1 MRFIPSL
8 ELAAVAGWVALLF
21 GLFFLRVHA
30 RTRESL
36 HLVAA
41 LGSLGILPF
50 LAAHSNLLPGRVP
63 PGTLPYLQ
71 VAGLGAIFLF
81 HVFCQHFHAF
91 MPRFTWVLG
100 GIHLALGLAI
110 GAVSLWPSPELFQA
124 LRSAMLLVNLATGAG
139 SLVLLWRGLQHKR
152 PGAALLLAA
161 MGIFVLASSHDL
173 LLALGAVQSVAL
185 VPGAVMVFVA
195 AMLVVACS
203 SLADA
208 LVQNKRLVKD
218 LKGLNDNLEHL
229 VAQRTGQLRQKTQDL
244 HAMLQTLPQGL
255 LTVTEGNRIHP
266 EYAAHLET
274 LFETTDIAGR
284 PVMDLLFAGSRLG
297 PQALAQ
303 VEAALSGCF
312 GQDRRNFHAHAH
324 LLLRELD
331 KVMPD
336 GRVKS
341 LALGWLPVCS
351 EQGTVE
357 KLLLCVSDVTG
368 PKRLEEEARDHQ
380 RELALIG
387 EILPVSQ
394 EKFHDFMDGCR
405 RYIDENE
412 ALVARAPD
420 KRPEVIHHL
429 FRNMHTIKGNA
440 RSCGLAHL
448 ARVAHEIEQSYG
460 QLRKR
465 EDSVWQPEALL
476 EQLAAL
482 RAELDN
488 LARIN
493 DKVLGR
499 QGPGRR
505 GSVAKY
511 LMVEKEQV
519 EQSLQLL
526 AGVDQADATAMRGA
540 INQVAL
546 SLNLIGADRLDD
558 VLVGILD
565 ALPPLAAE
573 LSKEPPVVRI
583 EDHGLVIRS
592 QAHGLLKNVFTHLL
606 RNAVEHGLEPAA
618 QRLAH
623 GKPAAGRLDIR
634 LALAGGKLR
643 ISLRDDGRGLAMA
656 RLRRRAVAQGQLT
669 AEQARS
675 AHAVAQTVFLPGSA
689 TAERATDA
697 PGRGA
702 GMQAVQG
709 FLKKED
715 GHIEVRFLDTR
726 ESADY
731 RTFELVITLPARYAV
746 QPGSQPGRRPAM
758 GASASAS

>member
-1 MRFIPSL
+1 MRFIYSP
-8 ELAAVAGWVALLF
+8 ELAAVAGWVALMF

-30 RTRESL
+30 KTRESL

-41 LGSLGILPF
+41 LGSIGIFPF
-50 LAAHSNLLPGRVP
+50 LVAHSDLLLRLVQ
-63 PGTLPYLQ
+63 PGTLQYLQ
-71 VAGLGAIFLF
+71 FAGLGAIFLF

-100 GIHLALGLAI
+100 GIHMALGMAI
-110 GAVSLWPSPELFQA
+110 GAMSLWPSPDLFQA
-124 LRSAMLLVNLATGAG
+124 LRSVMLLVNLATGAG
-139 SLVLLWRGLQHKR
+139 SLVLLWHGMQHQR
-152 PGAALLLAA
+152 PGAALLFAA
-161 MGIFVLASSHDL
+161 MGAFVLASTHDL
-173 LLALGAVQSVAL
+173 LLALGAFQSVAL
-185 VPGAVMVFVA
+185 VPGAVMAFVA

-203 SLADA
+203 RLADS

-218 LKGLNDNLEHL
+218 LKDLNDNLEHL
-229 VAQRTGQLRQKTQDL
+229 VAQRTGQLRQKTQDI
-244 HAMLQTLPQGL
+244 HAMLQTLPQGM
-255 LTVTEGNRIHP
+255 LTVTAGNRIHP
-266 EYAAHLET
+266 EYAAHVET

-284 PVMDLLFAGSRLG
+284 HVMDLLFAGSRLG
-297 PQALAQ
+297 PDALAQ
-303 VEAALSGCF
+303 VEAAFSRCI
-312 GQDRRNFHAHAH
+312 GQDRKNFQSNTH
-324 LLLRELD
+324 LMVRELE

-341 LALGWLPVCS
+341 LVLGWLPVCN
-351 EQGTVE
+351 EQGTIE

-368 PKRLEEEARDHQ
+368 PKRLEEAARDHK

-387 EILPVSQ
+387 EILAVSQ

-405 RYIDENE
+405 RFIDENE
-412 ALVARAPD
+412 SLVARAPD

-429 FRNMHTIKGNA
+429 FRNMHTIKGHA

-448 ARVAHEIEQSYG
+448 ARFALEIERAYG
-460 QLRKR
+460 QMRKR
-465 EDSVWQPEALL
+465 EDTLWQPEPML

-482 RAELDN
+482 RAMVDDY
-488 LARIN
+488 ARIN

-526 AGVDQADATAMRGA
+526 TGVDQADATAMRGA

-546 SLNLIGADRLDD
+546 SLNLIGTDRLDD

-573 LSKEPPVVRI
+573 LGKEPPVVRI

-592 QAHGLLKNVFTHLL
+592 QVHGLLKNVFTPLL

-623 GKPAAGRLDIR
+623 GKPAAGRLDIH

-656 RLRRRAVAQGQLT
+656 RLRRRAVVQELLT
-669 AEQARS
+669 AAQAGS
-675 AHAVAQTVFLPGSA
+675 AHAVAQSVFLPGSA
-689 TAERATDA
+689 TAERAADA

-709 FLKKED
+709 LLKKEE